1 MEVADSAEGD
11 PMITTIEGNILT
23 DPVPQKQPT
32 SAQRVF
38 PFPRGGKP
46 QRNQWATGLNYESVA
61 MEPPGYY
68 PILCNPKKGGIAM
81 KTKTMG
87 AMIAQRR
94 KGMGMTQLELA
105 NKMGGDGQ
113 SRFKMGEKFVL
124 PGYPFLS
131 PFGRNPSCFR

>member
-1 MEVADSAEGD
+1 MLVVEVADSAEGD
-11 PMITTIEGNILT
+11 PVITTIEGNILT
-23 DPVPQKQPT
+23 DPVSQKQPT

-61 MEPPGYY
+61 IEPPGYY

-105 NKMGGDGQ
+105 NKMGATDKAV
-113 SRFKMGEKFVL
+113 SKFVL

-131 PFGRNPSCFR
+131 PFGRNPSCFY